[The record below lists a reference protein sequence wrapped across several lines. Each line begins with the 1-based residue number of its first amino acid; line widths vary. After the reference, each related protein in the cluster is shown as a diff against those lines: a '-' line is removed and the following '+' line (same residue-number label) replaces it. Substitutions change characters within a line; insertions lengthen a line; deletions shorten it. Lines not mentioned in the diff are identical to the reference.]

1 MIYKNILD
9 LIGNTPVV
17 KLDDIYV
24 KLEMYNISGSVKDRA
39 AKWMIEGLEKA
50 GKLKMG
56 DIIVEPTSGNTGI
69 SLAMIGRV
77 KGYQVVLVMPETM
90 SLERRQVMEAY
101 GAKII
106 LTEGSKGMKGSIEEA
121 NRLVQEEGY
130 VMPSQ
135 FDNFDNVMAHI
146 ESTAVEIINDFKTLD
161 YVVSGIG
168 TGGTITGIA
177 KVLKKHYPNIQII
190 GVEPTESPII
200 TAGIKGSHKIQ
211 GIGAGFVPSILNL
224 EYVDKVVTVSSDD
237 AIAMTTQTARKGL
250 FLGISSGAALKV
262 GYDLAN
268 GEGKGKEI
276 LVIAPDGGLKYL
288 STGIFGSKE

>member
-77 KGYQVVLVMPETM
+77 KGYEVVLVMPETM

-200 TAGIKGSHKIQ
+200 TAGSKGSHKIQ

-224 EYVDKVVTVSSDD
+224 EFVDKVVTVSSDD

>member
-9 LIGNTPVV
+9 LVGNTPVV
-17 KLDDIYV
+17 KLDDLYV

-39 AKWMIEGLEKA
+39 AKWMIEGLEKS
-50 GKLKMG
+50 GKLKAG
-56 DIIVEPTSGNTGI
+56 DTIVEPTSGNTGI
-69 SLAMIGRV
+69 SLAMIGTL

-101 GAKII
+101 GAKLV
-106 LTEGSKGMKGSIEEA
+106 LTEGAKGMKGAIDEA

-135 FDNFDNVMAHI
+135 FDNYDNVVAHI
-146 ESTAVEIINDFKTLD
+146 ESTAVEIINDFDHLD

-168 TGGTITGIA
+168 TGGTITGIS
-177 KVLKKHYPNIQII
+177 KVLKKHYPNIKII

-211 GIGAGFVPSILNL
+211 GIGAGFIPSILNL
-224 EYVDKVVTVSSDD
+224 EYVDQVVTISSAD
-237 AIAMTTQTARKGL
+237 AIETTRQVAKKGL
-250 FLGISSGAALKV
+250 FLGISAGAALKA

-268 GEGKGKEI
+268 GEGKGKTI